1 MAYPFDYVEEAAAA
15 GIVLGSNGL
24 FHPGDPI
31 TRIQLVRMI
40 VRTAAAA
47 GHPFAPYT
55 GTETVFAD
63 VPPGSPLYADA
74 MTGYANGILAGSVDT
89 SGVTRFLPWEPAT
102 RGQVAK
108 MTANLLDSLDTAP
121 STSGP
126 AQAATGL

>member
-40 VRTAAAA
+40 LRTAAAA
-47 GHPFAPYT
+47 GHPFAPYS

-63 VPPGSPLYADA
+63 VGPGKPPLRRRHDRLRQRHPL
-74 MTGYANGILAGSVDT
+74 
-89 SGVTRFLPWEPAT
+89 R
-102 RGQVAK
+102 
-108 MTANLLDSLDTAP
+108 
-121 STSGP
+121 
-126 AQAATGL
+126 